1 MPTVRAVE
9 LLCYCLWCLNAFQVW
24 ALLGVDNFHNQAKN
38 NLIALKVSSGCFRSL
53 TSSTRGFQNSFNVQP
68 KRCWSVVTPG
78 RFALQ
83 LLIPPQRWVFAQFNG
98 RAEEESFQGPSGG
111 GIPPTHYDALK

>member
-1 MPTVRAVE
+1 MPESV
-9 LLCYCLWCLNAFQVW
+9 LGSFQEP
-24 ALLGVDNFHNQAKN
+24 H
-38 NLIALKVSSGCFRSL
+38 ILKKGPPKQLSGQ
-53 TSSTRGFQNSFNVQP
+53 T

-98 RAEEESFQGPSGG
+98 RAEEESFEGPSRG
-111 GIPPTHYDALK
+111 GITPTHYAIRTQVTRKSTLVRMYVF